1 MGLVHAS
8 WPQMNDGLDSRR
20 VAARAFADVM
30 KRHRTLESAL
40 EAAPGFRQ
48 MEARDRAFAWAITA
62 TSLRRAGQTEAVLAN
77 FLSKPLAETSNMA
90 QALLITA
97 ATQLLW
103 MGVPAHA
110 VVSSTV
116 DLAVESTE
124 TQRLKGLINAV
135 LRKTATEGAGFAIK
149 TAPQSN
155 LPDWMR
161 ATWRKAY
168 GPGRLSRIA
177 DAHLNSPPLD
187 ITVKDSKEREKWASK
202 LDARILPNGT
212 LRRDEVGDIT
222 ILPGFAEGAWW
233 AQDAA
238 ASIPATL
245 IKARKDD
252 HVVDLCAAPGGKT
265 LQLASTG
272 ARVTA
277 IDISEQRLE
286 RVQQNLDRTGLVA
299 KIRATDARGWT
310 PKKPVDAVL
319 LDAPCTATGTLR
331 RHPEAA
337 WIKQRSDMKGL
348 IELQRALIKSAIKM
362 LKPGGKLVIC
372 TCSLQPE
379 EGEDIARKIRQHM
392 SELDVSPISHGEVPG
407 LAEAITPE
415 GHLRLTPALWKEHGS
430 MDGFF
435 IARFIKQN

>member
-1 MGLVHAS
+1 
-8 WPQMNDGLDSRR
+8 MNDGLNPRR
-20 VAARAFADVM
+20 AAARAYIEIM
-30 KRHRTLESAL
+30 KHHRTLESAL
-40 EAAPGFRQ
+40 EAAPGFKQ

-62 TSLRRAGQTEAVLAN
+62 ASLRRAGQTDAVLAN

-90 QALLITA
+90 QALLMTG

-116 DLAVESTE
+116 NLAGETTE

-135 LRKTATEGAGFAIK
+135 LRKTASEGAGLASK

-168 GPGRLSRIA
+168 GPGQLSRIA
-177 DAHLNSPPLD
+177 DAHLKTPPLD
-187 ITVKDSKEREKWASK
+187 ITVKNPKEREKWASE

-222 ILPGFAEGAWW
+222 VLPGFAEGAWW

-238 ASIPATL
+238 AAIPATL
-245 IKARKDD
+245 IKAKKGD

-265 LQLASTG
+265 MQLASTG

-277 IDISEQRLE
+277 IDISTKRLE
-286 RVQQNLDRTGLVA
+286 RVQQNLDRTGLEA

-310 PKKPVDAVL
+310 PKRLVDAVL

-337 WIKQRSDMKGL
+337 WIKKASDMKGL
-348 IELQRALIKSAIKM
+348 RELQKALIKSAVKM
-362 LKPGGKLVIC
+362 LKPEGKLVLC

-379 EGEDIARKIRQHM
+379 EGEELARNIRLHNADL
-392 SELDVSPISHGEVPG
+392 EVSPITHGEVPG
-407 LAEAITPE
+407 LAEAITPD
-415 GHLRLTPALWKEHGS
+415 GHLRLTPALWKEHGG

-435 IARFIKQN
+435 IARFVKRN